1 MKKPTK
7 KEIEILRDFFSKKRT
22 KVSTEQQTALL
33 PIYNKLHPEKMYKH
47 NQCASC
53 WREIIGKL
61 AVAFNDSEKV
71 LVKKPQQEIKSNIKK
86 ANRRRKT
93 TNTAKKPS
101 KK

>member
-1 MKKPTK
+1 MRKPTK
-7 KEIEILRDFFSKKRT
+7 AEIEILKDFFSEKRT
-22 KVSTEQQTALL
+22 KVTTEQQTALL
-33 PIYNKLHPEKMYKH
+33 PIYNNLHPEKMYKH
-47 NQCASC
+47 NQCSSC

-61 AVAFNDSEKV
+61 AVAFNDSEKL
-71 LVKKPQQEIKSNIKK
+71 LVKKPQKEIKSNIKK